1 MQKGDAEMIEINVAD
16 VATLGVV
23 AFVAV
28 TGLIEISP
36 LEINPWSMLGRLL
49 NADIIKKVEAVKEKV
64 DDVQKEIETVKA
76 KTEESEAKA
85 ARVRILRFADE
96 LYQGKL
102 HSQEHF
108 DTILLDIT
116 AYDKYCDQHPG
127 FKNEKTRMAE
137 MQVRET
143 YETCF
148 RDRTFLR

>member
-1 MQKGDAEMIEINVAD
+1 MIEISVGD

-23 AFVAV
+23 AFIAATV
-28 TGLIEISP
+28 LIEISP
-36 LEINPWSMLGRLL
+36 LKINPWSMLGRLM
-49 NADIIKKVEAVKEKV
+49 NADIMKKVETVEVKL
-64 DDVQKEIETVKA
+64 DGIQKEVETVKA

-96 LYQGKL
+96 LYQGQK

-116 AYDKYCDQHPG
+116 EYDKYCDSHPG

-137 MQVRET
+137 TQVRET
-143 YETCF
+143 YEACF